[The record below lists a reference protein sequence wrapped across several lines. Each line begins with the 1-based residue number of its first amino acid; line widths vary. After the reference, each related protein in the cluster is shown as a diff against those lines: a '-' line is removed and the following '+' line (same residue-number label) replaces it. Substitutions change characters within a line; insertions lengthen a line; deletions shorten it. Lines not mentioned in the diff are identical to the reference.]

1 MRTGRRWRRSR
12 SSARAAGPP
21 SPARRASMVRHRL
34 YLFVKIGSV
43 VLCFV
48 VALLVALLLALLQ
61 ANLYEAWL
69 RETVLLCAL
78 CSALAREKPPRD
90 LRLNATSVWSGCRH
104 AVHLQAR
111 DPGRAAAGAG
121 AAAEPR
127 ALDAT
132 AAAANRPHRRR
143 AGVPVRLHNLRL
155 CRIYTQLHVVTDS
168 LHYSTLCSYSHS
180 RFVTAPSSVMS
191 VLCSV
196 L

>member
-1 MRTGRRWRRSR
+1 M
-12 SSARAAGPP
+12 
-21 SPARRASMVRHRL
+21 
-34 YLFVKIGSV
+34 
-43 VLCFV
+43 LCFV

-61 ANLYEAWL
+61 ANLDEAWL
-69 RETVLLCAL
+69 RETVLLGAL
-78 CSALAREKPPRD
+78 CSALAREKPPRE
-90 LRLNATSVWSGCRH
+90 LRLNATLLWSGRRH

-196 L
+196 F